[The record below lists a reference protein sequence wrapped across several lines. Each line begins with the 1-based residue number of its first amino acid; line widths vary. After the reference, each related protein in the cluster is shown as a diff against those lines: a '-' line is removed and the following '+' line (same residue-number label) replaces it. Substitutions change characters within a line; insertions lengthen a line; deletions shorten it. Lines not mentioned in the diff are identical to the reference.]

1 MAQIVGDFTEFVK
14 QIIID
19 ENISQ
24 GPQGDVGATGPEGPQ
39 GIAGVQGNTGD
50 KGDSVT
56 VTDIQ
61 SNPDYSITLTFS
73 DGTVF
78 TSDPIRG
85 AKGEQGDT
93 GLQGTTGP
101 QGNDGVDGDNLTV
114 TSVTNNND
122 NTITIV
128 FSDGTSHNT
137 GVIKGDRGDQ
147 GEDGPRGIQGIQGIQ
162 GIEGQK
168 GEKGDQGQSVHHV
181 TAVGTTDPEGDFQT
195 PGETDTYV
203 MYGDADE
210 TINIGGFEVRN
221 GDDAYSYVTKYGYT
235 GTAQEFGE
243 ALTNFAD
250 LVNTGVVSSF
260 NGRDGNVALTNS
272 DITDAVGVDLSGV
285 EAGAT
290 ADQTAG
296 EIAAL
301 YESIIG
307 TEKYTTVDKA
317 KVGHI
322 AVTQHV
328 DLDLLEISAASNNAH
343 TLRVDNPHS
352 VTKAQVGLDQVD
364 NTSDVN
370 KPISNA
376 TQTALNSKADNA
388 TTLAG
393 YGITDADTSA
403 EVDAKIAG
411 LVDAAPSTLDTLN
424 ELATALGDDPNF
436 AATTAAQI
444 GTKQDQLVNQ
454 VSIKSINGDTLLGS
468 GDLTI
473 AAGSGGYAAALYF
486 SDVVSTVEGSY
497 KTLSYTPDVAETT
510 VAAVVIGG
518 GGEQLMETYLF
529 SLPIR
534 TTVID
539 AGKWTANFYGS
550 VDNDNGDTRLRY
562 EGFMKE
568 DGTGVETTLFTSTSP
583 ELTTAVG
590 HIEFEVTEPVKV
602 VSATARYGI
611 RVYASTTSNS
621 NKTVSYVVGDG
632 NASNTNTPLATR
644 HDQLRARDAVDQH
657 PISAITGLQAALD
670 GKVLKTG
677 DTITGD
683 LVIQDAELILKNVGT
698 INDLNMVAD
707 GSYNRIYR
715 QTFRDSA
722 VLNLD
727 FIQSSR
733 GTELLPVALLQNDIV
748 YEQRSM
754 ARNGTGF
761 TTNAKFKAVV
771 DDTPTATETPV
782 GYEFE
787 VADNLGVKRQVKFK
801 SNGNVGIGTNN
812 PESKLHI
819 NLFDGYI
826 NTEAKIKADAEFK
839 VHQDGFNTSD
849 SYRSILSLDT
859 SISEGFNA
867 GFESYFNIKS
877 GSSHQDGFNYTE
889 GYNSEIN
896 SQSDIDVS
904 VNGNTIATFDKDS
917 KLLVNTTGL
926 PNATADHKLQVNG
939 IPMHGLIWKD
949 LIAEFI
955 PARGGAINEP
965 AWSDIGNGIVMSS
978 WTSGEELPVAY
989 HVNHDYALGTD
1000 AYPHIHF
1007 MCADAQSAGAQVTW
1021 RFSYVVARGHS
1032 QGGSLTAAT
1041 TDIDMTYTYTG
1052 SEVPGEHIVLECS
1065 DIQAFDLLEPDTVV
1079 LAQVTLLS
1087 ENVAGAIYG
1096 IQADLHYQANVEGT
1110 ISKSPDFTVA

>member
-24 GPQGDVGATGPEGPQ
+24 GPQGDIGPEGPQ
-39 GIAGVQGNTGD
+39 GDQGPVGVQGNTGD

-78 TSDPIRG
+78 TSDPVRG

-93 GLQGTTGP
+93 GLQGVTGP
-101 QGNDGVDGDNLTV
+101 QGNNGVDGDNLTV

-147 GEDGPRGIQGIQGIQ
+147 GEDGPRGIQGVQGVQ
-162 GIEGQK
+162 GVEGQK
-168 GEKGDQGQSVHHV
+168 GEKGDQGQGVHHV

-210 TINIGGFEVRN
+210 TINLGGFEVRN

-243 ALTNFAD
+243 ALTSFAT
-250 LVNTGVVSSF
+250 LVNAGVVSSF

-272 DITDAVGVDLSGV
+272 DITDAVGVDLSDV

-290 ADQTAG
+290 ADQTAS
-296 EIAAL
+296 EIEAL

-343 TLRVDNPHS
+343 TLRIDNPHS

-364 NTSDVN
+364 NTSDIN
-370 KPISNA
+370 KPVSNA
-376 TQTALNSKADNA
+376 TQTALNGKADNA
-388 TTLAG
+388 ITLAG
-393 YGITDADTSA
+393 YGITDADTSS

-411 LVDAAPSTLDTLN
+411 LVGAAPSTLDTLN
-424 ELATALGDDPNF
+424 ELANALGDDPNF
-436 AATTAAQI
+436 ATTIAAQI
-444 GTKQDQLVNQ
+444 GTKQNTLVNQ
-454 VSIKSINGDTLLGS
+454 TNIKSVNGDTLLGS

-497 KTLSYTPDVAETT
+497 KTLSYAPDVLETT
-510 VAAVVIGG
+510 VVAVVIGG

-529 SLPIR
+529 SLPIG

-583 ELTTAVG
+583 ELTTTVG

-621 NKTVSYVVGDG
+621 NKTVSYIVGNG

-644 HDQLRARDAVDQH
+644 HDQLRARDAVNQH
-657 PISAITGLQAALD
+657 PISAITGLSNSSAD
-670 GKVLKTG
+670 S
-677 DTITGD
+677 DT
-683 LVIQDAELILKNVGT
+683 LRVNLI
-698 INDLNMVAD
+698 AD
-707 GSYNRIYR
+707 
-715 QTFRDSA
+715 
-722 VLNLD
+722 
-727 FIQSSR
+727 
-733 GTELLPVALLQNDIV
+733 
-748 YEQRSM
+748 
-754 ARNGTGF
+754 
-761 TTNAKFKAVV
+761 
-771 DDTPTATETPV
+771 
-782 GYEFE
+782 
-787 VADNLGVKRQVKFK
+787 
-801 SNGNVGIGTNN
+801 
-812 PESKLHI
+812 
-819 NLFDGYI
+819 
-826 NTEAKIKADAEFK
+826 
-839 VHQDGFNTSD
+839 
-849 SYRSILSLDT
+849 
-859 SISEGFNA
+859 
-867 GFESYFNIKS
+867 
-877 GSSHQDGFNYTE
+877 
-889 GYNSEIN
+889 
-896 SQSDIDVS
+896 
-904 VNGNTIATFDKDS
+904 
-917 KLLVNTTGL
+917 L
-926 PNATADHKLQVNG
+926 PNATSDHKLQVGG

-965 AWSDIGNGIVMSS
+965 AWADIGNGIVMSA
-978 WTSGEELPVAY
+978 WAAGEELPVAY

-1007 MCADAQSAGAQVTW
+1007 MCADSQGAGAQVTW
-1021 RFSYVVARGHS
+1021 RFSYVIARGHS
-1032 QGGSLTAAT
+1032 QGDSLTAAT

-1052 SEVPGEHIVLECS
+1052 SEVPGEHIVLECNNA
-1065 DIQAFDLLEPDTVV
+1065 QAFDLLEPDTVV
-1079 LAQVTLLS
+1079 LAQVILLS
-1087 ENVAGAIYG
+1087 ENVTGVIYG
-1096 IQADLHYQANVEGT
+1096 IQADLHYQADVEGT